1 MEFFMQIYSNL
12 LYIGPG
18 ISGGVFVAII
28 GIISALAISLFAI
41 CWYPLKKIMLTI
53 INFFK

>member
-1 MEFFMQIYSNL
+1 MQIYSNL